1 MAITD
6 SAHTALEARVQK
18 NVVRFLDVKPDW
30 RPFTKHPQP
39 GNDRA
44 IFQYLG
50 QNGHGEMDPWALP
63 AQRFG
68 LSLLYMPPG
77 QGAPYHTHDTEEV
90 FVVLEGAL
98 TFAWKEGDAEVEF
111 NIGPKDMFFSP
122 ANTWR
127 KFSNTGVEGCWLL
140 TVLGGDNALP
150 VYPEDRAKATTAVL

>member
-6 SAHTALEARVQK
+6 SSRAALETRVRES
-18 NVVRFLDVKPDW
+18 VVRFLDVKPDW
-30 RPFTKHPQP
+30 RPFTKHPEP

-44 IFQYLG
+44 VFQYLG
-50 QNGHGEMDPWALP
+50 RNGHGDMDPWALP

-98 TFAWKEGDAEVEF
+98 TFTWKEGDTEVDF

-127 KFSNTGVEGCWLL
+127 KFSNAGVEGCWLL
-140 TVLGGDNALP
+140 TVLGGDMIVCAP
-150 VYPEDRAKATTAVL
+150 GKDRG

>member
-6 SAHTALEARVQK
+6 SSHTALEARVQQ

-30 RPFTKHPQP
+30 RPFTQHPQP

-77 QGAPYHTHDTEEV
+77 QRAPYHTHDTEEV
-90 FVVLEGAL
+90 FVVQHRCRGLLAANRPRRRQRAPCVPRGSSQ
-98 TFAWKEGDAEVEF
+98 GDHGRDLIARARVHRQF
-111 NIGPKDMFFSP
+111 VK
-122 ANTWR
+122 R
-127 KFSNTGVEGCWLL
+127 KPLL
-140 TVLGGDNALP
+140 S
-150 VYPEDRAKATTAVL
+150 RS